1 MFFCGAWVG
10 FKNAINKSAYLC
22 LIFTTNEK
30 KIAFIKSFCLQDGGA
45 PVLTDDV
52 SLQVFMDHLK
62 KLAVS
67 STA

>member
-1 MFFCGAWVG
+1 MVKGQIIC
-10 FKNAINKSAYLC
+10 
-22 LIFTTNEK
+22 FTDKITIVWTNFNFSLFLTQE
-30 KIAFIKSFCLQDGGA
+30 SGA

-52 SLQVFMDHLK
+52 SLQVFMEHLK